1 MIYAELSTQSALIAY
16 GVAAPFAAVCFW
28 MVNKAN
34 KRAEV
39 AEEEIK
45 RLNQEMLD
53 RDEHLLFKVWQLG
66 KDAPQ
71 DRDSS

>member
-1 MIYAELSTQSALIAY
+1 MLYAELSTQSAIIAY

-34 KRAEV
+34 KRAEE
-39 AEEEIK
+39 AEKEVK

-53 RDEHLLFKVWQLG
+53 RDEQLLFKVWKLG
-66 KDAPQ
+66 KDAQ

>member
-1 MIYAELSTQSALIAY
+1 MIYAELSTQSAIIAY

-34 KRAEV
+34 KRAED
-39 AEEEIK
+39 AEAEVK
-45 RLNQEMLD
+45 RLNEQMLE
-53 RDEHLLFKVWQLG
+53 RDEQLLFKVWKIG

-71 DRDSS
+71 DRDSR